1 VSRALATVDGYR
13 GLARGYSQRMSISL
27 TSPALRAAFDAA
39 ESLTIGV
46 EEEVM
51 LLDAETLQLA
61 PRAGEL
67 LAALAGDPRF
77 KLEMPAAHVELVTP
91 AEASV
96 PDAIAHL
103 AAARRDLQRA
113 AGTLGLL
120 AIGAGA
126 HPFSAP
132 IGTLNDGPRYDT
144 VRNRYGIM
152 AHVQQICGL
161 HVHVAV
167 GGADA
172 TIAVHD
178 MLRAHL
184 PDLAALAA
192 AAPFYAG
199 LDTGLASVRPK
210 ISALLPRQGVPP
222 ALGDIDG
229 FARELAWGMRA
240 GVMPD
245 ARRWWWELRPHP
257 SFGTLEVRV
266 CDAQATTAETAAL
279 AATIHAL
286 VAALRERCCT
296 GERAAPVP
304 AWRIDENRWSACRDG
319 ITGTMADPLT
329 GDCESTRE
337 RLRRLLADLLP
348 HAERLGCA
356 SALLDAGRP
365 LATDGAAGIHREL
378 VARHGL
384 SGLVMALS
392 GRFAAAGE

>member
-1 VSRALATVDGYR
+1 MSCTRAPVYGYR
-13 GLARGYSQRMSISL
+13 GAARGYSQRVSISI
-27 TSPALRAAFDAA
+27 TSLALRAAFDVV

-51 LLDAETLQLA
+51 LLDGETLQLA

-77 KLEMPAAHVELVTP
+77 KLELPAAHVELMTP
-91 AEASV
+91 AGTSV
-96 PDAIAHL
+96 ADAIAHL
-103 AAARRDLQRA
+103 AAARRDLHRA

-120 AIGAGA
+120 VIGAGA
-126 HPFSAP
+126 HPFCAP
-132 IGTLNDGPRYDT
+132 IGTLNDGPGYDAM
-144 VRNRYGIM
+144 RDRYGLV
-152 AHVQQICGL
+152 ADVQQVCGL

-199 LDTGLASVRPK
+199 FDTGLASVRPK
-210 ISALLPRQGVPP
+210 IAGLLPRQGVPP
-222 ALGDIDG
+222 ALGDVDG
-229 FARELAWGMRA
+229 FARELAWGVRA

-257 SFGTLEVRV
+257 GFGTLEVRV
-266 CDAQATTAETAAL
+266 CDAQATIAETAAL

-286 VAALRERCCT
+286 VAALRERYCA
-296 GERAAPVP
+296 GERAAPVA

-319 ITGTMADPLT
+319 VAGMMADPLT
-329 GDCESTRE
+329 GDCESTRK
-337 RLRRLLADLLP
+337 RLRRLLAGLLP

-356 SALLDAGRP
+356 PALLDAGRP
-365 LATDGAAGIHREL
+365 LAADGAAGVHREL
-378 VARHGL
+378 AARHGL
-384 SGLVMALS
+384 PGLVMALS
-392 GRFAAAGE
+392 ERFAAAGE

>member
-1 VSRALATVDGYR
+1 
-13 GLARGYSQRMSISL
+13 MSISI
-27 TSPALRAAFDAA
+27 TSPALRAAFDAT
-39 ESLTIGV
+39 EPLTIGV

-51 LLDAETLQLA
+51 LLDGETLQLA

-77 KLEMPAAHVELVTP
+77 KLELPAAHVELVTP
-91 AEASV
+91 SGASV

-103 AAARRDLQRA
+103 VAARRDLHRA
-113 AGTLGLL
+113 AGALGLL
-120 AIGAGA
+120 VIGAGA

-132 IGTLNDGPRYDT
+132 IGTLNNGPRYDAI
-144 VRNRYGIM
+144 RNRYSLM
-152 AHVQQICGL
+152 ADVQQVCGL

-210 ISALLPRQGVPP
+210 ISGLLPRQGVPP
-222 ALGDIDG
+222 ALGDVDG
-229 FARELAWGMRA
+229 FARELAWGVRA
-240 GVMPD
+240 GAMPD

-266 CDAQATTAETAAL
+266 CDTQATTAETAAL

-286 VAALRERCCT
+286 VAALRERYCA
-296 GERAAPVP
+296 GERAAHVP

-319 ITGTMADPLT
+319 VAGMMADPLT
-329 GDCESTRE
+329 GDSESTRE
-337 RLRRLLADLLP
+337 RLRRLLAGLAP

-365 LATDGAAGIHREL
+365 LAADGAAGVHREL
-378 VARHGL
+378 AACHGL
-384 SGLVMALS
+384 PGLVMALS
-392 GRFAAAGE
+392 KRFAAADA